1 MTNSHPQGLS
11 SGEPDRPMVHFVATS
26 KLLSLQR
33 QNASFWNMSTSTT
46 TLYRIV
52 AECVIYNIAC
62 LALFY
67 PDLEFLSQFISWQDI
82 ESFFP
87 KISSYRT
94 SPFLGGRRDVYYL
107 MFDVT
112 RIARQ
117 DLSPEQRRRQV
128 SRFTKR
134 LSNIED
140 GVMSYYSDDVPT
152 KVADLYGTKY
162 KLHVLALRIFIAKLE
177 DPTRCATSP
186 EIAIVFQQSL
196 ILLQTKEIIED
207 LNPAMCWP
215 LIIFAC
221 AAATPDDFETLKD
234 CAHKYLQYVDRG
246 HVERLEKAYKK
257 VTTLKRRSD
266 GVCGRLEG
274 GVCTEEHDG
283 LQLLLRAGLAE

>member
-62 LALFY
+62 LAL
-67 PDLEFLSQFISWQDI
+67 
-82 ESFFP
+82 
-87 KISSYRT
+87 SYRT